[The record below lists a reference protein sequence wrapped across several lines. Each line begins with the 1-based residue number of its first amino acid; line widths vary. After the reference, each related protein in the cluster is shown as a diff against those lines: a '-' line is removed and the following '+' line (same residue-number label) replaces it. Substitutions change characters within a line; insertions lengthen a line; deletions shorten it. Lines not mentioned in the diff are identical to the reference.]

1 MNRRVHWIAVLV
13 FGCVSVKAQYPS
25 NVVADSLID
34 QHLQIIDSIT
44 HRYLYNPERFIVGK
58 IYYPRGTRDN
68 HPFFLDNYWKS
79 GSVEYEGEKYSI
91 SMMKYDVQND
101 GVVMLKMTENLGY
114 PIQLDKKAIPVFL
127 IEGHRFVY
135 MGNFKNP
142 GYYEELCTSR
152 TKVWAKW
159 TVWEKIDANSNL
171 KIPLF
176 VSELLFIIIK
186 NNNYYEV
193 KSLNELYK
201 VFSDRKRDLK
211 KFTKENKLSFRND
224 KPGTIKILTEEYDN
238 LNN

>member
-13 FGCVSVKAQYPS
+13 FGFVSVKAQYPS
-25 NVVADSLID
+25 NIVADSLID

-44 HRYLYNPERFIVGK
+44 HRYLYNPDRFIVGK

-79 GSVEYEGEKYSI
+79 GSVEYEGEQYSI

-101 GVVMLKMTENLGY
+101 GVIMLKMTENLGY

-142 GYYEELCTSR
+142 GYYEELCTSH

-159 TVWEKIDANSNL
+159 TVWAKIDANSNL

-186 NNNYYEV
+186 NNSYYEV
-193 KSLNELYK
+193 KNLNELYK
-201 VFSDRKRDLK
+201 VYSDRKRDLK